1 MQTSLTVDRI
11 RLLPALSFCL
21 AALCAS
27 VIFYICIDALTG
39 RGFLKVA
46 SRQPKCA
53 VQEKVLLAYRVL
65 RRPIHIILKQLESRT
80 SIPVSH
86 CSVQENGSYVCV
98 FVCVCLKAWHIHIND
113 AAYPSVLSCIFVCC
127 TLLYLTVLQ
136 MCLCECVLVS
146 LGKELQCFQT
156 WKYVFI

>member
-1 MQTSLTVDRI
+1 MQTSPTVDRI

-98 FVCVCLKAWHIHIND
+98 FVCLPESMAHTYKRCCLPVRAFMYLCLLHTPLSD
-113 AAYPSVLSCIFVCC
+113 CAAN
-127 TLLYLTVLQ
+127 
-136 MCLCECVLVS
+136 
-146 LGKELQCFQT
+146 
-156 WKYVFI
+156 VFM